1 MEFLGKL
8 KRKLLCGP
16 AIYPDEIVSQKDTST
31 PMFMA
36 SLLTLAKTWKQLQ
49 CLWTDEWIKMW
60 YVQIME
66 YYSAIKMKQSH

>member
-1 MEFLGKL
+1 MEFLRKL

-16 AIYPDEIVSQKDTST
+16 AIYPDEIVSQKDTRT

-49 CLWTDEWIKMW
+49 CL
-60 YVQIME
+60 
-66 YYSAIKMKQSH
+66 

>member
-1 MEFLGKL
+1 MEFLRKL

-31 PMFMA
+31 PMFMV

-49 CLWTDEWIKMW
+49 CL
-60 YVQIME
+60 
-66 YYSAIKMKQSH
+66 